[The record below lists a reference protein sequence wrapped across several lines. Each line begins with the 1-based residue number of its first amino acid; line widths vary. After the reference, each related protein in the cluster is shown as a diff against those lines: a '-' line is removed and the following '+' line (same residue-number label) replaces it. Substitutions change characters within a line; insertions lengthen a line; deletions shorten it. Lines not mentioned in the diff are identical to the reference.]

1 MHQLKAKILKQ
12 FNSKRIST
20 ILTQAGKNPELQN
33 GFVNPP
39 IQRGSTI
46 LFDKAQDLY
55 DESLKSYGLEGSSTH
70 DNLCDALN
78 KIMGANGT
86 ILCPSGLSAITTS
99 LLAFAKSGDHILVSD
114 SAYGPTRRFCDTIL
128 KSFGI
133 EIDYYPPRIGK
144 DISQYIKQNT
154 KIIMLESPGSLSLEI
169 QDVPAIVHV
178 AKQHNILTM
187 IDDTWSAGIFFKP
200 LLIGVDISIQA
211 LTKYQSGHS
220 DVLLGSVSCVSTKIY
235 KILVDTHKNLG
246 LGTSAED
253 AWLCLRGL
261 RTMAIRLKHQDMVA
275 RELANWLL
283 EREEIEQIIH
293 PALSNNIDYEIWSR
307 DFTGAGAL
315 FSIILKPQYREKTID
330 MLNAYKIFSMGFSW
344 GGYESLVIN
353 CNPQLRRNYLSPEFK
368 NPLIRYSIG
377 LEDIEDLKEDFI
389 RGFEALK

>member
-1 MHQLKAKILKQ
+1 MPQLKVLILKQ
-12 FNSKRIST
+12 SDSNRIAT
-20 ILTQAGKNPELQN
+20 ILTQAGKNSELQN

-46 LFDKAQDLY
+46 LFNDANDLY
-55 DESLKSYGLEGSSTH
+55 DETLKSYGLEGSSTH

-78 KIMGANGT
+78 KIMGANASV
-86 ILCPSGLSAITTS
+86 LCPSGLSAITTT
-99 LLAFAKSGDHILVSD
+99 LLAFTKSGDHVLVSD

-128 KSFGI
+128 KSYGVNV
-133 EIDYYPPRIGK
+133 DYYPPRIGK
-144 DISQYIKQNT
+144 DISQYIRENT

-169 QDVPAIVHV
+169 QDVPAIVEV
-178 AKQHNILTM
+178 AKAKNILTA

-200 LLIGVDISIQA
+200 LLIGIDISIQA

-220 DVLLGSVSCVSTKIY
+220 DVLLGSISTINDELHNK
-235 KILVDTHKNLG
+235 LVETHKILG

-261 RTMAIRLKHQDMVA
+261 RTMAVRLKHQDMVA
-275 RELANWLL
+275 RELANWLMA
-283 EREEIEQIIH
+283 RPEIEQIIH
-293 PALSNNIDYEIWSR
+293 PALPNSPDYEIWAR

-315 FSIILKPQYREKTID
+315 FSIILKPEFRDKTIA
-330 MLNAYKIFSMGFSW
+330 MLNSYKVFSMGFSW
-344 GGYESLVIN
+344 GGYESLAIN

-389 RGFEALK
+389 RGFDALK